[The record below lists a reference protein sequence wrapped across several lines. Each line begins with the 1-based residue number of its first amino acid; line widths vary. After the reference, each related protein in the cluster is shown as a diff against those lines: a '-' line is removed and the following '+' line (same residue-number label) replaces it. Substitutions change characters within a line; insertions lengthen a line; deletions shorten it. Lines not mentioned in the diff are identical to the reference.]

1 MCDQIAIRAGCAR
14 ARIIFGSVSLTGF
27 PGIPG
32 SILFSASS
40 FPVSSL
46 ISETILSK
54 EMLRNASGKIPVEAD
69 AMQREIFTQDHD
81 EFRDMVRAFI
91 AKEITPY
98 HDQWERDGVVSRDVW
113 LAAGRAGLLGIHI
126 DEKYGGGGDPDYRYY
141 VVLNQE
147 LARAGASGPMF
158 QLHNDMIGPYLD
170 RLCTP
175 EQRERWLPG
184 YCSGEL
190 VAAIAMTEPGAGS
203 DLQGIRSTAIRDG
216 DHYLLNGQK
225 TFLSNG
231 QLGDIVIVVART
243 EPDAGHRG
251 ISLLV
256 VERGMAGF
264 ERGRNLEKV
273 GMHAQDTSEL
283 FFSDV
288 RVPARNLLGEEGG
301 GFVALMQNLP
311 RERVSIGATAL
322 AAAEK
327 VFEEALAYAK
337 ERQAFGRPIG
347 SFQHNRF
354 VLAEMATELA
364 VARAFTD
371 RAVLQHTDGEL
382 SNTDA
387 SMVKWWDTELCN
399 RVVDR
404 CLQLYGG
411 YGYMAEYP
419 VARAF
424 ADSRVQTIFGG
435 TTEIMKEII
444 GRDLGV

>member
-1 MCDQIAIRAGCAR
+1 MNRD
-14 ARIIFGSVSLTGF
+14 
-27 PGIPG
+27 
-32 SILFSASS
+32 
-40 FPVSSL
+40 
-46 ISETILSK
+46 
-54 EMLRNASGKIPVEAD
+54 
-69 AMQREIFTQDHD
+69 IFTPEHD
-81 EFRDMVRAFI
+81 AFREMVREFI
-91 AKEITPY
+91 AREVTPH
-98 HDQWERDGVVSRDVW
+98 HDQWERDGMVSRDVW
-113 LAAGRAGLLGIHI
+113 LAAGRAGLLGIDV
-126 DEKYGGGGDPDYRYY
+126 DEKYGGGGNPDYRFY
-141 VVLNQE
+141 LILDE
-147 LARAGASGPMF
+147 EFARAGATGPGF
-158 QLHNDMIGPYLD
+158 AVHNDINGQYFL

-175 EQRERWLPG
+175 EQRDRWLPG

-190 VAAIAMTEPGAGS
+190 ITAIAMSEPGAGS
-203 DLQGIRSTAIRDG
+203 DLQGIRTTAVRVEG
-216 DHYLLNGQK
+216 GAEGGTGSRAGGGSYVLNGQK
-225 TFLSNG
+225 TFISNG
-231 QLGDIVIVVART
+231 QLADLVIVVART
-243 EPDAGHRG
+243 SPEAGHRG

-264 ERGRNLEKV
+264 TRGRNLEKV

-288 RVPARNLLGEEGG
+288 TVPARNLLGEEGG

-311 RERVSIGATAL
+311 RERVAIGATAL

-327 VFEEALAYAK
+327 VFEDTLAYCK